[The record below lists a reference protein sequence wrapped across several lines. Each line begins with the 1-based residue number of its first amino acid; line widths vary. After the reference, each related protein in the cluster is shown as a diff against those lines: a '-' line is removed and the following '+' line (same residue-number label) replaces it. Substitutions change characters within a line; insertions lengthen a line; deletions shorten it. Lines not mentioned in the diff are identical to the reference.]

1 MSGVEHAFLPRAE
14 AKPDKS
20 GGSLGIEHAKP
31 AAIREALAHLLTQD
45 EDADEQIS
53 QSDLLVAGLIA
64 GPAAKRRR
72 ELLGEVLHIGYTNS
86 KQLYKRLKM
95 FQVTQAE
102 FGAALR
108 QINEELGE

>member
-1 MSGVEHAFLPRAE
+1 MEHAFLPRSE

-45 EDADEQIS
+45 EAADEQIS
-53 QSDLLVAGLIA
+53 QSDLLMAGLIA
-64 GPAAKRRR
+64 GPAAKQRR
-72 ELLGEVLHIGYTNS
+72 ELLGESLHIGYTNS

-108 QINEELGE
+108 KINEELGE